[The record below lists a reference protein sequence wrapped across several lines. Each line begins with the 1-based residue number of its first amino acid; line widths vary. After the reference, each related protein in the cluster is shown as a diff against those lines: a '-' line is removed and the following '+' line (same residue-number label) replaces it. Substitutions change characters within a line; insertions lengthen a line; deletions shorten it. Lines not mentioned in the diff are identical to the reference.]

1 MSMLRWS
8 LLAFLMIDAYTC
20 HWNHEETFRFQGVR
34 AGRGGSSVVAAAARL
49 GVLLGMEVVVRTPL
63 RLYGGSRKNNLKL
76 RKKRHQYSLR
86 AAYTNGVE
94 KVIKRQRKIENHL
107 LREARK
113 SVLAVKDGGSAVQTN
128 SSALVLLAPPPAKFG
143 ITDELIAQQEI
154 VPTDIYHF
162 PGFPSIAKARRKKA
176 RGRLTP
182 FQKKEAI
189 RLRKMIA
196 RFEATGADYEKVK
209 ASGSGIGAALLI
221 GNTCDGC
228 RLAINAVE
236 MERIKSLDSEEVLR
250 CEECRR
256 ILVRI

>member
-1 MSMLRWS
+1 MSIIRWS

-63 RLYGGSRKNNLKL
+63 RLFVRTPLRLYGGSRKNNLKL
-76 RKKRHQYSLR
+76 RKKRHHYSLR

-209 ASGSGIGAALLI
+209 A
-221 GNTCDGC
+221 
-228 RLAINAVE
+228 RLGGQI
-236 MERIKSLDSEEVLR
+236 
-250 CEECRR
+250 
-256 ILVRI
+256 